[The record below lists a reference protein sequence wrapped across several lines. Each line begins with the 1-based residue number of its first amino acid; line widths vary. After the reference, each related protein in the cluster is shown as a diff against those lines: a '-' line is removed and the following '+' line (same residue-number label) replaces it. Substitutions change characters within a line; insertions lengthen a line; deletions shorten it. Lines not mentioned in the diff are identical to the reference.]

1 MFKKTTFIEYEC
13 KNIKVNVNLN
23 FKKNTLKYESTFE
36 KGKYTIIL
44 QYTTNTITV
53 NEEGL

>member
-23 FKKNTLKYESTFE
+23 LKKNTLKYESTLE
-36 KGKYTIIL
+36 QENIL
-44 QYTTNTITV
+44 
-53 NEEGL
+53 